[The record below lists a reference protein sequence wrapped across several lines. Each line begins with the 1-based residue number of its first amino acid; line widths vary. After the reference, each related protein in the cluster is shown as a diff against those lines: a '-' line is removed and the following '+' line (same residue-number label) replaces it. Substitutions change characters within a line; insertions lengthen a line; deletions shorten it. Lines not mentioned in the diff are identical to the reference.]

1 MTTPSLLLATTN
13 PAKVPM
19 LRRLVGGL
27 GFQLIAGPDTSVP
40 PTINEDDTTHL
51 AIAVHKAVAWSRLHS
66 MPVVASDGG
75 VAIPA
80 LGNAW
85 ESRMTRRHTGEGD
98 VPDETRARRLLG
110 MMKGLEGEGRAV
122 HRVEAAAIAQNGAL
136 LGAWEAAGFHGFV
149 ALGPASHLGGTKGA
163 WVESVLVAQDGRR
176 YWELSPADF
185 ESFDEP
191 WAVLALPVRGLLK
204 RLAPEGDSE
213 RASG

>member
-1 MTTPSLLLATTN
+1 MTAPSLLLATTN
-13 PAKVPM
+13 PAKVSM
-19 LRRLVGGL
+19 LRRLVDGL
-27 GFQLIAGPDTSVP
+27 GFEVIAGPDAGAP
-40 PTINEDDTTHL
+40 PTIDEDDATHL
-51 AIAVHKAVAWSRLHS
+51 AIAVHKAVAWSRLHP

-75 VAIPA
+75 IAIPA

-110 MMKGLEGEGRAV
+110 MMKGLEGERRAA
-122 HRVEAAAIAQNGAL
+122 HRVEAAAVAQDGAL
-136 LGAWEAAGFHGFV
+136 LGAWEAAGFHGSV
-149 ALGPASHLGGTKGA
+149 ALEAASPPGGTKGA

-176 YWELSPADF
+176 YWELSPADL

-204 RLAPEGDSE
+204 RLAPEG
-213 RASG
+213 ASGHASG